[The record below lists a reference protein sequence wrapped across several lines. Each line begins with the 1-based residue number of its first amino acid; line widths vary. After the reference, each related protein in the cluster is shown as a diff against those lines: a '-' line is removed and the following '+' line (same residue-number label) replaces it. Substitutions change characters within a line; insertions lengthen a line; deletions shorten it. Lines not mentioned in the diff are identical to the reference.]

1 MDSQGGSLYV
11 ADGPTVR
18 RIAANDQLTTPAG
31 SGVGAGAADSGGLA
45 TFYGV
50 PMTAGNIGTV
60 SGTGI
65 TGFSGDGGPG
75 VHADLDFPAGMAA
88 TGKGLLIVDNRR
100 VRMISG

>member
-1 MDSQGGSLYV
+1 
-11 ADGPTVR
+11 
-18 RIAANDQLTTPAG
+18 LTTPAG
-31 SGVGAGAADSGGLA
+31 SGVGAGAADSGLA

-60 SGTGI
+60 AGTGI

-75 VHADLDFPAGMAA
+75 AHADLDLPTGVVP

>member
-1 MDSQGGSLYV
+1 MHWPYGV
-11 ADGPTVR
+11 TV
-18 RIAANDQLTTPAG
+18 D
-31 SGVGAGAADSGGLA
+31 GAGNLVFGDAGNNRVRVAAAKTG

-50 PMTAGNIGTV
+50 PMTAGNIDTV
-60 SGTGI
+60 AGTGI

-75 VHADLDFPAGMAA
+75 VHADLDFPAGIVA